1 MRSKMVLHLVIDGNI
16 SKLVV
21 HVDPGS
27 PLSWK
32 KEPYYSQ
39 LKRWARNIEEQ
50 NGLITLYIGKQV
62 IVVLPNK
69 DVDLGKFNM
78 GERLNYRK
86 RRVGSL
92 WEYEFDKVPQDAS
105 PT

>member
-1 MRSKMVLHLVIDGNI
+1 MVLHLIVDGNT

-27 PLSWK
+27 PLAWK
-32 KEPYYSQ
+32 EEPYYSQ

-50 NGLITLYIGKQV
+50 NGLINLYIGKQV

-78 GERLNYRK
+78 GDKFNYK
-86 RRVGSL
+86 KKRVGSL
-92 WEYEFDKVPQDAS
+92 WEYEFEKLSQDAS
-105 PT
+105 ST